1 MGDARA
7 VPFIQVNDEDNTF
20 SVSEDGVRLL
30 STITAPLSVIAIVGV
45 YRSGKSFL
53 LNSLLGDHR
62 SDTGFTIGNT
72 VKACTRGIWISTSGP
87 REDGT
92 NIVFMDTEGTS
103 STNKD
108 ASYDSR
114 IFSLA
119 ILLASHIL
127 YNSVGAIDEKS
138 IAELS
143 LVTHLTRH
151 IHVRSAAAD
160 EDDGRGFAEFFP
172 RFTWVLRDFTLQLA
186 GMSTDEYLESS
197 LKQQPGFSEAVMSKN
212 RVRAMI
218 NEFFRHRNCVALVR
232 PLSDESQLQNI
243 RQIEPHNMR
252 PEFLQGMKE
261 LSKGVLAHPCLKSVS
276 GRQLNG
282 AMLAELAR
290 CYVHAINTGSVPTIM
305 SAWDS
310 VIELQSKRAVEC
322 GKAAFAQGISKI
334 KSEPQAA
341 HHDALK
347 RQLRDA
353 RQVAV
358 EAFDAAIV
366 DGNPKAKHELE
377 LYFTTECNALKQR
390 NLEMSF
396 NEAKTAATTFWKTA
410 AQGATSLKEAEK
422 LAALVDASQN
432 MISRVQEQC
441 VGGQVDHALLQ
452 ILSQVSL
459 PQLLSASAQEI
470 QSVLQSLAA
479 CESALSSEKSGRAME
494 KKDAEHAAEVSAS
507 KIQSLLSR
515 QEELSAEL
523 AREKQAHQGDVSKL
537 EGDLASVKQEL
548 KDLRDNS
555 QHIIE
560 GLRGDVHSIQVQ
572 LGQRDAQIHS
582 LESDLRSSKDRCS
595 GLTEQLSESKQ
606 TAKDLDAKRASER
619 ESSDKRIEQIREE
632 MLQQRSEAKI
642 SEKSLEEKLHAR
654 ALDIERMRSDYNNK
668 EIELRSEIKTIQ
680 SSLEKA
686 RAEASDAVLKAQS
699 DVRNITTEFRGREDK
714 FQSQVLELT
723 DKAAGFKRD
732 LEASRAQMESLQ
744 ASLKEAQGPSLKR
757 LSCFFIKLI

>member
-1 MGDARA
+1 MVDARA

-30 STITAPLSVIAIVGV
+30 STINAPLAVIAIVGV

-62 SDTGFTIGNT
+62 NGSGFVIGNT

-92 NIVFMDTEGTS
+92 NVIFMDTEGTS

-186 GMSTDEYLESS
+186 GMSTDEYLEAS

-218 NEFFRHRNCVALVR
+218 NEFFRQRNCVALVR
-232 PLSDESQLQNI
+232 PLNDESQLQNI
-243 RQIEPHNMR
+243 LQIDPANMR
-252 PEFLQGMKE
+252 PEFLQCMTE
-261 LSKGVLAHPCLKSVS
+261 LKKGVLAQPCIKSVS
-276 GRQLNG
+276 GRHLNG

-322 GKAAFAQGISKI
+322 GKAAFAQAVSKV
-334 KSEPQAA
+334 KSEPHAA
-341 HHDALK
+341 LPEALK
-347 RQLRDA
+347 GQLREA
-353 RQVAV
+353 KQLAMQ
-358 EAFDAAIV
+358 AFDAAIV
-366 DGNPKAKHELE
+366 DGNPKAREELE
-377 LYFTTECNALKQR
+377 LYFATECHSLKQR
-390 NLEMSF
+390 NLDLSF
-396 NEAKTAATTFWKTA
+396 SEAKTTAMSFWKTA
-410 AQGATSLKEAEK
+410 ALGTASLKEVEK
-422 LAALVDASQN
+422 LAALVTASQG
-432 MISRVQEQC
+432 MISSVHEQC
-441 VGGQVDHALLQ
+441 VGGSVDRALLQ
-452 ILSQVSL
+452 ILSEVSL
-459 PQLLSASAQEI
+459 PQLSSASAHEI
-470 QSVLQSLAA
+470 QTVLQALAA
-479 CESALSSEKSGRAME
+479 CESALSSEKSARAME
-494 KKDAEHAAEVSAS
+494 KKDAEHASEVAAS
-507 KIQSLLSR
+507 KIQTLSSR
-515 QEELSAEL
+515 QEELSSEL
-523 AREKQAHQGDVSKL
+523 TREKQAHQADVSKL
-537 EGDLASVKQEL
+537 EGDLANLKHEL
-548 KDLRDNS
+548 KEVRDSS
-555 QHIIE
+555 QHTIE
-560 GLRGDVHSIQVQ
+560 GLRSDAQSLQAQ
-572 LGQRDAQIHS
+572 LGQRDASIHS
-582 LESDLRSSKDRCS
+582 LESDVRSNKDRCAS
-595 GLTEQLSESKQ
+595 LTEQLSEMKQ
-606 TAKDLDAKRASER
+606 TAKDLEVKRTSER
-619 ESSDKRIEQIREE
+619 EGADKRIEQMRDE
-632 MLQQRSEAKI
+632 MMQQRSEAKI

-654 ALDIERMRSDYNNK
+654 ALDIERMRSEFNSK
-668 EIELRSEIKTIQ
+668 EIELRSEVKTIQ

-686 RAEASDAVLKAQS
+686 RSEATDAVQKAQS
-699 DVRNITTEFRGREDK
+699 DIKNMSVEFRAREDK
-714 FQSQVLELT
+714 LQSQVLDLT
-723 DKAAGFKRD
+723 EKAASFKRD
-732 LEASRAQMESLQ
+732 LEASRVLAETLQ
-744 ASLKEAQGPSLKR
+744 GNLKEAQGSLPFYV
-757 LSCFFIKLI
+757 SCC

>member
-7 VPFIQVNDEDNTF
+7 VPFIQVSDEDNTF

-30 STITAPLSVIAIVGV
+30 SSITAPLSVIAIVGV

-62 SDTGFTIGNT
+62 SDTGFVIGNT

-92 NIVFMDTEGTS
+92 NVIFMDTEGTS

-138 IAELS
+138 ISELS

-186 GMSTDEYLESS
+186 GMSTDEYLEAS
-197 LKQQPGFSEAVMSKN
+197 LKQQAGFSEAVMSKN

-218 NEFFRHRNCVALVR
+218 NEFFRNRNCVALVR
-232 PLSDESQLQNI
+232 PLNDESQLQNI
-243 RQIEPHNMR
+243 REIEAHNMR
-252 PEFLQGMKE
+252 PEFLQCMKE
-261 LSKGVLAHPCLKSVS
+261 LRKSVTAQPCIKSVS
-276 GRQLNG
+276 GRHLNG

-322 GKAAFAQGISKI
+322 GKAAFDQGVAKI
-334 KSEPQAA
+334 KSESQAS
-341 HHDALK
+341 HPDVLK
-347 RQLRDA
+347 GQLKASRKLATD
-353 RQVAV
+353 
-358 EAFDAAIV
+358 AFDAAIV
-366 DGNPKAKHELE
+366 DGNPKAREELL
-377 LYFTTECNALKQR
+377 LYFTTECHNLKHR
-390 NLEMSF
+390 NLELSL
-396 NEAKTAATTFWKTA
+396 NEAKAAATTFWKTTVPGA
-410 AQGATSLKEAEK
+410 AALKEAEK
-422 LAALVDASQN
+422 LAALVTVAQD
-432 MISRVQEQC
+432 MIVHVRGHC
-441 VGGQVDHALLQ
+441 VGGKVDEALLR
-452 ILSQVSL
+452 ILSELSL
-459 PQLLSASAQEI
+459 PQLSNASAHEI
-470 QSVLQSLAA
+470 QTVLQALAA
-479 CESALSSEKSGRAME
+479 CEASLASEKSGRAME
-494 KKDAEHAAEVSAS
+494 KKDAEHSSEVAAA
-507 KIQSLLSR
+507 KIQALSSR

-523 AREKQAHQGDVSKL
+523 AREKQGHQSNVAKL
-537 EGDLASVKQEL
+537 DSDLAAVKQEL
-548 KDLRDNS
+548 KDLRDSS
-555 QHIIE
+555 QHTID
-560 GLRGDVHSIQVQ
+560 GLRGDAQGMQVQ

-582 LESDLRSSKDRCS
+582 LESDVRSSKDRCAT
-595 GLTEQLSESKQ
+595 LTEQVAELKQ
-606 TAKDLDAKRASER
+606 AAKELEAKRTSER
-619 ESSDKRIEQIREE
+619 EGSDKRLEQLREE

-642 SEKSLEEKLHAR
+642 NEKSLEEKLHAR
-654 ALDIERMRSDYNNK
+654 AMDIERMRNDSNNK
-668 EIELRSEIKTIQ
+668 EIELRSELKTLQ
-680 SSLEKA
+680 ASLEKA
-686 RAEASDAVLKAQS
+686 RAECADVSQKAQS
-699 DVRNITTEFRGREDK
+699 DIRNMTTEFRGREDK
-714 FQSQVLELT
+714 LQSAVLELT
-723 DKAAGFKRD
+723 EKAAGCKRD
-732 LEASRAQMESLQ
+732 LEAARAQIETLQ
-744 ASLKEAQGPSLKR
+744 NSLKEAQGELQPR
-757 LSCFFIKLI
+757 LNRVISALI